1 MPESVFADAQAD
13 NLRRI
18 GGRLTRRRAFRLLQ
32 VEEDDFATSSDG
44 WDIGPVPEKVHLL
57 LFGSPSYGG
66 DGFQRFYDILLQ
78 GAELQPCR
86 EALENACHSVVLP
99 EAALMLLDETSGT

>member
-1 MPESVFADAQAD
+1 MDSLAQLAPPSTND
-13 NLRRI
+13 GLE
-18 GGRLTRRRAFRLLQ
+18 AAHLLSEQ
-32 VEEDDFATSSDG
+32 HATA
-44 WDIGPVPEKVHLL
+44 PVPEKVHLL